1 MLKLCYGCDGMIESV
16 NNERVKN
23 IIKLKNVKYR
33 DEEGLFIV
41 EGPHLVKEAKMAGVL
56 KEAYTIDERY
66 EGELVSINVMKKLCQ
81 TQTVSPQ
88 IGICYIKKNEKI
100 GNRILFLDGIQDP
113 GNLGTLLRSAKA
125 FGFDSVFLAKGTV
138 DVYNDKVIRSSQ
150 GAIFKLNYLYG
161 DKLEFIN
168 KYKNEYQIFSTNVI
182 NGKTPDEVTFSEK
195 IILILGNEGNGV
207 SKEICNL
214 KLNNLYIPMQ
224 NMESLNVGVAG
235 SILMY
240 EISKNK

>member
-1 MLKLCYGCDGMIESV
+1 MIESV

-23 IIKLKNVKYR
+23 IIKLKNTKYR

-66 EGELVSINVMKKLCQ
+66 DGELISINVMKKLCQ

-125 FGFDSVFLAKGTV
+125 FGFDSLFLAKGTV

-182 NGKTPDEVTFSEK
+182 NGKTPDEVTFSDK

-207 SKEICNL
+207 SKEICDL

-240 EISKNK
+240 EISKIK